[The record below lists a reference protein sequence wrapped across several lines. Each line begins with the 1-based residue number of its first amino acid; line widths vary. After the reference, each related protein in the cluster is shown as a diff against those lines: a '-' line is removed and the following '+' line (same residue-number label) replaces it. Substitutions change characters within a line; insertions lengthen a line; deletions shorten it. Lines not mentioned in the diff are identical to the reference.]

1 MTQSKPDTIPTVLQV
16 GYSVF
21 EPHISDWSH
30 HHAWTFVFW
39 LQYHTSPST
48 RNVFSISGKWDPA
61 KAEGTNVSNRST
73 HARYPPQTFCKDSW
87 VFLAA
92 GSNLALKCE
101 TTWYTLM
108 LKSVTNS
115 NSTSTMVQFRW
126 GSNCA
131 TPQAFRFFG
140 AVDVQ
145 SLSIRITNRPNN
157 FSLFVR
163 WCCQGRVGSNGFV
176 GHKLLH
182 GMSPPNKDQTYFA
195 KPDHLCI
202 QVSKKT
208 RIMYVLT
215 KSVRAVLTAFGMCRS
230 RLIAAPLSMGPR
242 A

>member
-1 MTQSKPDTIPTVLQV
+1 MD
-16 GYSVF
+16 F
-21 EPHISDWSH
+21 C
-30 HHAWTFVFW
+30 FW

-163 WCCQGRVGSNGFV
+163 WCCQGRVTPAAEQWFKFSRLAAMASWVTNF
-176 GHKLLH
+176 
-182 GMSPPNKDQTYFA
+182 GMVWVLP
-195 KPDHLCI
+195 
-202 QVSKKT
+202 T
-208 RIMYVLT
+208 RIKHILLNLT
-215 KSVRAVLTAFGMCRS
+215 TCASK
-230 RLIAAPLSMGPR
+230 
-242 A
+242 

>member
-1 MTQSKPDTIPTVLQV
+1 MGLQEQWISILFGGRRSQPKQVLYDKRTWLLNFPNAFAKIEIEARSAGGTVVSSITVMSLSPWRKANLTPSRPFCKLAI
-16 GYSVF
+16 YSVF

-115 NSTSTMVQFRW
+115 NGTIPMRIQLRNSPSFPIFW
-126 GSNCA
+126 GN
-131 TPQAFRFFG
+131 
-140 AVDVQ
+140 
-145 SLSIRITNRPNN
+145 
-157 FSLFVR
+157 
-163 WCCQGRVGSNGFV
+163 WCPIPFHPHHQ
-176 GHKLLH
+176 
-182 GMSPPNKDQTYFA
+182 
-195 KPDHLCI
+195 
-202 QVSKKT
+202 
-208 RIMYVLT
+208 
-215 KSVRAVLTAFGMCRS
+215 
-230 RLIAAPLSMGPR
+230 
-242 A
+242 